1 MKPVNIF
8 DTYSKWF
15 KLLNALFIP
24 FAILELVAIK
34 PNILSLV
41 ASILSG
47 IYFGLWFVSLIGES
61 IYRIIR
67 YLIRNR
73 SKN

>member
-15 KLLNALFIP
+15 KLLNALFI
-24 FAILELVAIK
+24 
-34 PNILSLV
+34 
-41 ASILSG
+41 G
-47 IYFGLWFVSLIGES
+47 DS

-67 YLIRNR
+67 HLIRNR
-73 SKN
+73 PKN